1 MAARKNNHSFT
12 ITTHIYIVTN
22 KTKTESVGPS
32 TYMHS
37 HSSTSLLKSV
47 VSFTT
52 KKKNTC
58 DVYNNKVPSKQ
69 GEILQKVGQILL
81 VEEVHDH
88 PDNNTI
94 GAILVQD
101 FFQLHSHPPLPL
113 QLHKIHYQVDKI
125 P

>member
-1 MAARKNNHSFT
+1 
-12 ITTHIYIVTN
+12 
-22 KTKTESVGPS
+22 
-32 TYMHS
+32 MHS

-52 KKKNTC
+52 KKNTC

-69 GEILQKVGQILL
+69 GGILQKEGQILL

-101 FFQLHSHPPLPL
+101 FFQLHSRPLPP
-113 QLHKIHYQVDKI
+113 HYSCTRYI
-125 P
+125 TR

>member
-1 MAARKNNHSFT
+1 M
-12 ITTHIYIVTN
+12 TN

-32 TYMHS
+32 NYMHS

-52 KKKNTC
+52 KKKKNTC
-58 DVYNNKVPSKQ
+58 DVFNNKVPSKQ
-69 GEILQKVGQILL
+69 GEILQREGQIRL

-94 GAILVQD
+94 GAILAQD
-101 FFQLHSHPPLPL
+101 FFRLHSHPPPPPPPL
-113 QLHKIHYQVDKI
+113 QLHKIHYHI
-125 P
+125 TR

>member
-1 MAARKNNHSFT
+1 
-12 ITTHIYIVTN
+12 
-22 KTKTESVGPS
+22 
-32 TYMHS
+32 MHS
-37 HSSTSLLKSV
+37 HSSPSLLKSV

-52 KKKNTC
+52 KKNTC

-101 FFQLHSHPPLPL
+101 FFQLHSPPPLPL

>member
-1 MAARKNNHSFT
+1 M
-12 ITTHIYIVTN
+12 TN
-22 KTKTESVGPS
+22 KTKTESEGPS
-32 TYMHS
+32 NYMHS

-52 KKKNTC
+52 TKNTC

-69 GEILQKVGQILL
+69 GEILQKEGQILL

-101 FFQLHSHPPLPL
+101 FFSTLFTPPPPPL